1 MKYCVLYP
9 NTKNVNLIKEMG
21 MIPYKL
27 HKNFGYDSKIVCYN
41 LDEYTYLNEEVKG
54 LKIDF
59 LDRKYNNYSLD
70 GLRYLKK
77 QAKNIDVL
85 QIFHVTLY
93 SLLYAFM
100 YKRLNPKGK
109 IYLKLDCS
117 HKLIDKILSLNSI
130 KYKLLNKYLD
140 KVDLISVEQKILT
153 KKLKNILPS
162 QSDKIVNIPNGVD
175 YKYLEEKNIY
185 YDFSKKENIVLSV
198 TRVGAE
204 EKNTQMLLEAFNNIK
219 NIEELGWKLVIVG
232 PIEEEFNKYIESYF
246 NNNPKMRKLVE
257 FKGSIS
263 DRKEL
268 FNEYK
273 RAKIFSL
280 TSEFESFGIAFIEA
294 AALGDV
300 IVSTDVGIAK
310 ELISN
315 ENGCLVKVGDTKA
328 LTEKLQEYMLS
339 ENLKEYSQITYN
351 ICKENF
357 HWDNI
362 IKNLNENIS
371 KFCYTQ

>member
-93 SLLYAFM
+93 SFLYAFM

>member
-362 IKNLNENIS
+362 IKNLNGNIR

>member
-59 LDRKYNNYSLD
+59 LDRRYNNYSLD

-153 KKLKNILPS
+153 KKLKNILPI

-185 YDFSKKENIVLSV
+185 YDFSKKENIILSV

-232 PIEEEFNKYIESYF
+232 PIEEKFNKYIESYF

-339 ENLKEYSQITYN
+339 ENLKEYSQMTYN

-362 IKNLNENIS
+362 IKNLNENIR

>member
-263 DRKEL
+263 DRKNYLMNTKEQ
-268 FNEYK
+268 K
-273 RAKIFSL
+273 FSL
-280 TSEFESFGIAFIEA
+280 
-294 AALGDV
+294 L
-300 IVSTDVGIAK
+300 
-310 ELISN
+310 LQN
-315 ENGCLVKVGDTKA
+315 LKA
-328 LTEKLQEYMLS
+328 LE
-339 ENLKEYSQITYN
+339 
-351 ICKENF
+351 
-357 HWDNI
+357 
-362 IKNLNENIS
+362 
-371 KFCYTQ
+371 

>member
-93 SLLYAFM
+93 SFLYAFM
-100 YKRLNPKGK
+100 YKRLNPKGN

-130 KYKLLNKYLD
+130 KYKLLNKYLN

-153 KKLKNILPS
+153 KKLKNILPI

-339 ENLKEYSQITYN
+339 ENLKEYSQMTYN

-362 IKNLNENIS
+362 IKNLNENIR

>member
-117 HKLIDKILSLNSI
+117 YKLIDKILSLNSI

-153 KKLKNILPS
+153 KKLKNILPI

-185 YDFSKKENIVLSV
+185 YDFSKKENIILSV
-198 TRVGAE
+198 TRVGAK
-204 EKNTQMLLEAFNNIK
+204 EKNIQMLLEAFNNIK

-263 DRKEL
+263 DRKKL

-315 ENGCLVKVGDTKA
+315 ANGCLVKVGDTKA

-362 IKNLNENIS
+362 IKNLNENIR